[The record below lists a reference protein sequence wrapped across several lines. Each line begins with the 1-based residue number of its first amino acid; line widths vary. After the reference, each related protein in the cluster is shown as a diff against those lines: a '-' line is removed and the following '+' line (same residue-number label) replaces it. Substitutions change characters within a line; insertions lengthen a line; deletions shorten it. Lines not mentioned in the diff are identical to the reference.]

1 MVWSFSM
8 LHQRGSLSST
18 LRRAEKQKVES
29 EKKLP
34 SRANGGVEEKMTAGG
49 ASCLGNLVVNVD
61 VGIILE
67 E

>member
-1 MVWSFSM
+1 MPW
-8 LHQRGSLSST
+8 
-18 LRRAEKQKVES
+18 RAK
-29 EKKLP
+29 
-34 SRANGGVEEKMTAGG
+34 GGVEEEMTAGG